1 MSLHNGEA
9 YHGAMAETPRSVA
22 NAPNDTLV
30 VNAPTDRPVVNAPR
44 RKPGRGSQVMPD
56 ERREIQFVR
65 LVEGLNQRQLAE
77 RFGRT
82 RETIAG
88 VLKDDGFQA
97 LKREIDTEMAEE
109 ARSTLNR
116 HVRNA
121 AKDWVKAS
129 AIAAQRGDHKPA
141 KDLLMHAGVI
151 ERISET
157 SGPQMTVV
165 VGMPGHPA
173 MIPPSQEVIDAEAAR
188 QEALRGQQ
196 ATNRAARA
204 IDVVAQPHAARLLAP
219 EPDTP
224 AD

>member
-22 NAPNDTLV
+22 NAP
-30 VNAPTDRPVVNAPR
+30 R
-44 RKPGRGSQVMPD
+44 RKAGRGSQVMPD
-56 ERREIQFVR
+56 ERREIQLVH

-88 VLKDDGFQA
+88 VLKNDGFQA
-97 LKREIDTEMAEE
+97 LKREIDAEMAEE
-109 ARSTLNR
+109 ARSTLNGYVGR
-116 HVRNA
+116 A
-121 AKDWVKAS
+121 AKDWITAS
-129 AIAAQRGDHKPA
+129 GIAAKKGDHKPA
-141 KDLLMHAGVI
+141 KEILLHAGVI

-173 MIPPSQEVIDAEAAR
+173 MIPPSQEVIDAEQAR
-188 QEALRGQQ
+188 VLALRAPSQQ
-196 ATNRAARA
+196 AANRAGRT
-204 IDVVAQPHAARLLAP
+204 IDVVASVPK
-219 EPDTP
+219 PDTP
-224 AD
+224 PD